1 MTTPTKPIRVV
12 LIDDHRQLHEIV
24 AAILRTVPD
33 INLVGQG
40 ANGNDA
46 LNLCQELAPDVVLM
60 DVLMPVMNGIEATR
74 LIHERFPQI
83 KVLVL
88 SSYQDHE
95 SVYSMLRNGAVGY
108 LIKGALSQD
117 LVYTIRTTYQG
128 QAVFSP
134 EVASRLINP
143 PPTDTLQRFHLTDR
157 ELEVL
162 VLMAEGLT
170 VAQIA
175 QKLFISQS
183 TVKFHTTNILS
194 KLGVQTRSEALIF
207 AAKNNLV

>member
-1 MTTPTKPIRVV
+1 MTNTQPIRVV

-24 AAILRTVPD
+24 AALLRNVPD
-33 INLVGQG
+33 MALVGQG

-46 LNLCQELAPDVVLM
+46 LNLCRELTPDVVLM
-60 DVLMPVMNGIEATR
+60 DVLMPGMNGIEATR

-108 LIKGALSQD
+108 LIKGSLSQD
-117 LVYTIRTTYQG
+117 LVHTIRTTHQG

-134 EVASRLINP
+134 EVAARLINP
-143 PPTDTLQRFHLTDR
+143 PSTNSVERFRLTDR

-170 VAQIA
+170 VNQMA

-183 TVKFHTTNILS
+183 TVKFHTTNILD

-207 AAKNNLV
+207 AAKHNLV

>member
-1 MTTPTKPIRVV
+1 MTNTQPIRVV

-24 AAILRTVPD
+24 AALLKNVPD
-33 INLVGQG
+33 MALVGQG

-46 LNLCQELAPDVVLM
+46 LNLCRELTPDVVLM
-60 DVLMPVMNGIEATR
+60 DVLMPGMNGIEATR

-108 LIKGALSQD
+108 LIKGSLSQD
-117 LVYTIRTTYQG
+117 LVHTIRTTHQG

-134 EVASRLINP
+134 EVAARLINP
-143 PPTDTLQRFHLTDR
+143 PSTNSVERFRLTDR

-170 VAQIA
+170 VNQMA

-183 TVKFHTTNILS
+183 TVKFHTTNILD

-207 AAKNNLV
+207 AAKHNLV

>member
-1 MTTPTKPIRVV
+1 MTDTRPIRVV

-24 AAILRTVPD
+24 AAILKGVPD
-33 INLVGQG
+33 IVLVGQG
-40 ANGNDA
+40 ANGHDA
-46 LNLCQELAPDVVLM
+46 LDLCGALSPDVVLM
-60 DVLMPVMNGIEATR
+60 DVLMPLMNGVEATR
-74 LIHERFPQI
+74 IIHERFPHI

-88 SSYQDHE
+88 SSYHDHE

-108 LIKGALSQD
+108 LIKGTLSQD
-117 LVYTIRTTYQG
+117 LVHTIRTTHQG

-134 EVASRLINP
+134 EIAARLINP
-143 PPTDTLQRFHLTDR
+143 PSANSVQRFRLTDR

-170 VAQIA
+170 VGQIGH
-175 QKLFISQS
+175 KLTISQS
-183 TVKFHTTNILS
+183 TVKFHTTNILD

-207 AAKNNLV
+207 AAKHNLV

>member
-1 MTTPTKPIRVV
+1 MTNTQSIRVV

-24 AAILRTVPD
+24 AALLKSVPD
-33 INLVGQG
+33 MVLVGQG

-46 LNLCQELAPDVVLM
+46 LNLCRELTPDVVLM
-60 DVLMPVMNGIEATR
+60 DVLMPGMNGIEATR
-74 LIHERFPQI
+74 LIHEQFPQI

-108 LIKGALSQD
+108 LIKGSLSQD
-117 LVYTIRTTYQG
+117 LVHTIRTTHHG

-134 EVASRLINP
+134 EVAARLINQ
-143 PPTDTLQRFHLTDR
+143 PPTDTIQRFRLTDR

-170 VAQIA
+170 VNLMA

-183 TVKFHTTNILS
+183 TVKFHTTNILD

-207 AAKNNLV
+207 AAKHNLV

>member
-1 MTTPTKPIRVV
+1 MTQPQLIRVL
-12 LIDDHRQLHEIV
+12 LIDDHRQLHDIV
-24 AAILRTVPD
+24 AALLKNVPD
-33 INLVGQG
+33 ITLVGQG

-46 LNLCQELAPDVVLM
+46 LTLCRELVPDVVLM
-60 DVLMPVMNGIEATR
+60 DVIMPGMNGIEATR
-74 LIHERFPQI
+74 LIHEQFPLI

-108 LIKGALSQD
+108 LIKDSLSQD
-117 LVYTIRTTYQG
+117 LIHTIRTTHQG

-134 EVASRLINP
+134 EVAARLINP
-143 PPTDTLQRFHLTDR
+143 PSAALVQRFRLTDR

-170 VAQIA
+170 VNQMA
-175 QKLFISQS
+175 QKLTISQS
-183 TVKFHTTNILS
+183 TVKFHTTNILD

-207 AAKNNLV
+207 AAKHNLV

>member
-1 MTTPTKPIRVV
+1 MTNTQPIRVV

-24 AAILRTVPD
+24 AALLKNVPD
-33 INLVGQG
+33 MALVGQG

-46 LNLCQELAPDVVLM
+46 LNLCRELAPDVVLM
-60 DVLMPVMNGIEATR
+60 DVLMPGMNGIEATR
-74 LIHERFPQI
+74 LIHEQFPLI

-108 LIKGALSQD
+108 LIKGSLSQD
-117 LVYTIRTTYQG
+117 LVHTIRTTHQG
-128 QAVFSP
+128 QIVFSP
-134 EVASRLINP
+134 EVAARLINP
-143 PPTDTLQRFHLTDR
+143 PSTNSIERFRLTDR

-170 VAQIA
+170 VNQMA

-183 TVKFHTTNILS
+183 TVKFHTTNILD

-207 AAKNNLV
+207 AAKHNLV